1 MHAIAKDFFPRLS
14 QQNAL
19 VMHQDYIFSFQ
30 PWLLIAMEKMG
41 DLFDKVYDCPAQVTS
56 LFVPRRKISAQD
68 VIDRLGAGPD
78 DYYSLENAK
87 YIYQAIDNASTPLA
101 KLYTTAALSYFYFV
115 KGRQDTS
122 AYIARRMIDEFQ
134 LSPAFI
140 ERTELK
146 LLLKDHLHLD
156 YGASVTA
163 STELGAVMS
172 GLRRLRRRIG

>member
-1 MHAIAKDFFPRLS
+1 
-14 QQNAL
+14 
-19 VMHQDYIFSFQ
+19 
-30 PWLLIAMEKMG
+30 MG

-56 LFVPRRKISAQD
+56 LFVPVRKISAQD
-68 VIDRLGAGPD
+68 VIDRLGEGPD
-78 DYYSLENAK
+78 EYYDLANAK
-87 YIYQAIDNASTPLA
+87 YIYQAIENASTPLA

-115 KGRQDTS
+115 KGRPDTS

-156 YGASVTA
+156 YGATVTG
-163 STELGAVMS
+163 STEIGAAIS
-172 GLRRLRRRIG
+172 GLRRWRRKTS